1 MRIPPR
7 LADLRERFDAI
18 LIDLDGTL
26 LDGAGRLTA
35 RSVAAVRALQVAG
48 LMPIVCTGR
57 SLPGSRRMH
66 RELGVDTPLVAY
78 NGGWIG
84 PRDGPPLRYHPIDDH
99 HVPHMAATE
108 RRASFAFRHHGE
120 SKYAAPARHAEFARV
135 SGWYENVVHLP
146 GHEHLPSRDLMRVSL
161 FFENHEQ
168 GEQAWQA
175 LPDEARGALHRET
188 FPLHIFPDFLNSS
201 LVLCEVQKKGRGKA
215 AALDFL
221 AESLGIPAER
231 TVAVGDQAND
241 LSMLREAGLAVV
253 VENAV
258 PEARAHAHLVIGH
271 HAAEGFAAWV
281 EAGAPHP
288 APAARVRGAARR

>member
-1 MRIPPR
+1 MRIPPG
-7 LADLRERFDAI
+7 LANLRERFDAV

-26 LDGAGRLTA
+26 LDGAGRLTP
-35 RSVAAVRALQVAG
+35 RSVAAVRALAAAG
-48 LMPIVCTGR
+48 LLPIVCTGR
-57 SLPGSRRMH
+57 SVPGSRRLH

-84 PRDGPPLRYHPIDDH
+84 PRDGPPERYHPIDDAH
-99 HVPHMAATE
+99 LEHVEATE

-120 SKYAAPARHAEFARV
+120 SKYAAPAGHADFQRV

-146 GHEHLPSRDLMRVSL
+146 GHDLLPRRDLMRVSL
-161 FFENHEQ
+161 FFESAAEGDH
-168 GEQAWQA
+168 AWQA
-175 LPDEARGALHRET
+175 LPEAARGALHRET
-188 FPLHIFPDFLNSS
+188 FPLAIFPDFPDSS

-221 AESLGIPAER
+221 AERFGIPASR
-231 TVAVGDQAND
+231 TVAVGDQMND
-241 LSMLREAGLAVV
+241 LAMLREAGLAVV

-258 PEARAHAHLVIGH
+258 PAAREQAHLVIGH

-281 EAGAPHP
+281 EDGARFPPDGQRPRGAGA
-288 APAARVRGAARR
+288 R